1 MASADDAAASDETT
15 TAAGPTTEG
24 DPSARDGEPAPGGE
38 RTIPGIEHPLAAALC
53 CAGIGSSAVAAVP
66 MFGTNIRGAVMLL
79 ALALFGMIG
88 ALGSLAVY
96 AVE

>member
-1 MASADDAAASDETT
+1 MTPTETVARADDAAASDE
-15 TAAGPTTEG
+15 
-24 DPSARDGEPAPGGE
+24 
-38 RTIPGIEHPLAAALC
+38 RTILGIEYPLAAALC

-66 MFGTNIRGAVMLL
+66 MFGTNIHGAVMLP

-88 ALGSLAVY
+88 ALDSLVVY

>member
-1 MASADDAAASDETT
+1 MFASKIIERAATPADTVTNADDAAASDE
-15 TAAGPTTEG
+15 
-24 DPSARDGEPAPGGE
+24 
-38 RTIPGIEHPLAAALC
+38 RTILGIEYPLAAALC

-66 MFGTNIRGAVMLL
+66 MFGTSMHGAIVSL

>member
-1 MASADDAAASDETT
+1 MFASKIIERAATPADTVTNADDAASD
-15 TAAGPTTEG
+15 
-24 DPSARDGEPAPGGE
+24 E
-38 RTIPGIEHPLAAALC
+38 RTILGTEYPLAAALC

-66 MFGTNIRGAVMLL
+66 MFGTNMHGAVMLP

>member
-1 MASADDAAASDETT
+1 MFASKIIERAATPADTVTNAANAVASDE
-15 TAAGPTTEG
+15 
-24 DPSARDGEPAPGGE
+24 
-38 RTIPGIEHPLAAALC
+38 RTILGIEYPLAAALC

-66 MFGTNIRGAVMLL
+66 MFGTTMRAAIVLL